1 MPIYEY
7 QCSEC
12 GHKLEVLQKISDD
25 PLTICPA
32 CEASALKKLI
42 SAVGFRLSGT
52 GWYETDF
59 KTKDKRNISGDRE
72 PAAKSEAPGSDNSK
86 PETGKKDTSESSAKS
101 SEASKKSPEPSKK
114 SAKPES

>member
-59 KTKDKRNISGDRE
+59 KTWLLYRSD
-72 PAAKSEAPGSDNSK
+72 AADALTRCELRVRLSD
-86 PETGKKDTSESSAKS
+86 EYI
-101 SEASKKSPEPSKK
+101 
-114 SAKPES
+114 

>member
-32 CEASALKKLI
+32 CNASALKKLI

-59 KTKDKRNISGDRE
+59 KTKDKRNISGDQD
-72 PAAKSEAPGSDNSK
+72 PTGKSETSGTESTK
-86 PETGKKDTSESSAKS
+86 PNAEQKNTSESSDKASKTAPKS
-101 SEASKKSPEPSKK
+101 SEPPKKTTKPS
-114 SAKPES
+114 S

>member
-12 GHKLEVLQKISDD
+12 GHKLEVLQKMSDD

-32 CEASALKKLI
+32 CNASALKKLI

-59 KTKDKRNISGDRE
+59 KTKDKRNISGDRD
-72 PAAKSEAPGSDNSK
+72 PAAKSETSK
-86 PETGKKDTSESSAKS
+86 LESSKSSVEQKSTSESSAKS
-101 SEASKKSPEPSKK
+101 SETTKASDAPK
-114 SAKPES
+114 KPEKPAS

>member
-12 GHKLEVLQKISDD
+12 GHKLEVLQKMSDD

-32 CEASALKKLI
+32 CNASALKKLI

-59 KTKDKRNISGDRE
+59 KTKDKRNISGERD
-72 PAAKSEAPGSDNSK
+72 PAAKTEKSE
-86 PETGKKDTSESSAKS
+86 SESSKPSVEQKSTSEPSAKS
-101 SEASKKSPEPSKK
+101 GESAQKSSDAPKKLEKPAS
-114 SAKPES
+114 